1 MFFVLEQTEKDLVV
15 SLVESLRTWACI
27 LFPCWAPRNW
37 ALAIDATSDNAV
49 EKIKSIKK
57 NFLPGSWFVFVQ
69 DEIMHEKFICRIPE
83 AVKTY
88 FRNQEDNQNAVLYSK
103 IGSISKKLVNADGEV
118 LTYLMPSKDSIWIQ
132 LSRHVLRLF
141 GKPIYAC
148 PAIIDDE
155 SELFPTSKETIHS
168 QILQKSDHV
177 TNLKFESGD
186 MRAFTTIL
194 RYNTDGTI
202 KVVKKVY

>member
-1 MFFVLEQTEKDLVV
+1 M
-15 SLVESLRTWACI
+15 
-27 LFPCWAPRNW
+27 
-37 ALAIDATSDNAV
+37 
-49 EKIKSIKK
+49 
-57 NFLPGSWFVFVQ
+57 
-69 DEIMHEKFICRIPE
+69 
-83 AVKTY
+83 
-88 FRNQEDNQNAVLYSK
+88 
-103 IGSISKKLVNADGEV
+103 
-118 LTYLMPSKDSIWIQ
+118 
-132 LSRHVLRLF
+132 RLF